1 MINETQAIKI
11 FTNMFEKT
19 YRENL
24 FLIADSLFRIPSSP
38 AGEFEKYFLSKKDIS
53 LFNSLTGFLGFFS
66 PLLEEKYVLNYNH
79 YFVNH
84 LKSWREFARLNK
96 KFFTFTVIPGFS
108 YIDKE
113 GSKLP
118 RSAQEFERRIK
129 IILHLLSDQR
139 YREIRIDT
147 WNDFG
152 ENTYVE
158 PSRKEGFS
166 YLNVLRETLDLY
178 ASRVREL

>member
-1 MINETQAIKI
+1 LINETQAIKI

-96 KFFTFTVIPGFS
+96 NFSHSQLYPGSVI
-108 YIDKE
+108 
-113 GSKLP
+113 L
-118 RSAQEFERRIK
+118 IK
-129 IILHLLSDQR
+129 KGLSSQDLHKSLKD
-139 YREIRIDT
+139 E
-147 WNDFG
+147 
-152 ENTYVE
+152 
-158 PSRKEGFS
+158 
-166 YLNVLRETLDLY
+166 
-178 ASRVREL
+178 